1 MSIQAI
7 PKLHVPFLNLQ
18 TFRGN
23 SAVHKMIYKVLLMK
37 IFFSY
42 HFYFIC
48 TLKLQ
53 SFEFKKIKI
62 FLYA

>member
-1 MSIQAI
+1 MSIEAI

-37 IFFSY
+37 IFFLIFISY
-42 HFYFIC
+42 AH
-48 TLKLQ
+48 
-53 SFEFKKIKI
+53 
-62 FLYA
+62 

>member
-23 SAVHKMIYKVLLMK
+23 SAVHEMLYKVLLMK
-37 IFFSY
+37 IFFLSIFISY
-42 HFYFIC
+42 AH
-48 TLKLQ
+48 
-53 SFEFKKIKI
+53 
-62 FLYA
+62 